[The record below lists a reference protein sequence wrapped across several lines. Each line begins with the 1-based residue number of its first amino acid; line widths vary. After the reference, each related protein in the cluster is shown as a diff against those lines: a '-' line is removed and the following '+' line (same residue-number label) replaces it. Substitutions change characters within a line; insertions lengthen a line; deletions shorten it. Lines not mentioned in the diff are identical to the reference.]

1 MADKEE
7 YSQNNDSLFSDVNVK
22 LRDLEE
28 KQNIL
33 KDRVLL
39 IGENLV
45 TEKTNLDNEIAET
58 RTEISKLNEETK
70 KIRMAIERVIDDLNS
85 FVRRNEFEVLQ
96 RQFKMFQPLELAR
109 ITDVEE
115 MISRALK
122 NQKVKQE

>member
-45 TEKTNLDNEIAET
+45 TEKNNLDSEIQET
-58 RTEISKLNEETK
+58 KMEISKLNEETK

-96 RQFKMFQPLELAR
+96 RQFKMFEPLELAR
-109 ITDVEE
+109 ISDVED
-115 MISRALK
+115 MISNALK
-122 NQKVKQE
+122 NKKQS